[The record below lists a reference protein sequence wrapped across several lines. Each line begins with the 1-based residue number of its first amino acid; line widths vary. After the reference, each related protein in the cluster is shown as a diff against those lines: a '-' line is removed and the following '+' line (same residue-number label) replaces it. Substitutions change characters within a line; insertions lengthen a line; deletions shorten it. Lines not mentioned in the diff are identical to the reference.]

1 MEGISIEQV
10 QIGSPEYQRV
20 YDLREAILRKPIGLS
35 LADEDLS
42 KEKNDIILAASLGNN
57 IIGCLILTHKDEDT
71 IKFRQ
76 MAIAEELQGKKIG
89 NLLITDAENIS
100 RDKGYKKVSLH
111 ARETAAGFYSKLGY
125 AITSSL
131 FTEVGI
137 PHYVMEK
144 EL

>member
-1 MEGISIEQV
+1 MEGISIQQV
-10 QIGSPEYQRV
+10 EVGTPEYQLV

-35 LADEDLS
+35 LANEDLS
-42 KEKNDIILAASLGNN
+42 NDKDDIILAASENGAM
-57 IIGCLILTHKDEDT
+57 IGCLMLTHKDVAT

-76 MAIAEELQGKKIG
+76 MAVTEAMQGKKIG
-89 NLLITDAENIS
+89 NLLMLEAEKVS
-100 RDKGYKKVSLH
+100 KDKGYKKVVLH

-125 AITSSL
+125 TITSPL

>member
-1 MEGISIEQV
+1 MEGISIQQV
-10 QIGSPEYQRV
+10 SVGTPEYQQV

-35 LADEDLS
+35 LANEDLS
-42 KEKNDIILAASLGNN
+42 KDKEDIILAASSDGN
-57 IIGCLILTHKDEDT
+57 IIGCLILTHKDADT

-76 MAIAEELQGKKIG
+76 MAVAEALQGKKVG
-89 NLLITDAENIS
+89 NLLMQEAEKVS
-100 RDKGYKKVSLH
+100 KDKGYKKVSLH

-125 AITSSL
+125 TITSSL

>member
-1 MEGISIEQV
+1 MEGITIQQV
-10 QIGSPEYQRV
+10 QVGTPEYQQV

-35 LADEDLS
+35 LANEDLS
-42 KEKNDIILAASLGNN
+42 KDKEDIIFSASEGGN
-57 IIGCLILTHKDEDT
+57 IIGCLMLTHKDADT

-76 MAIAEELQGKKIG
+76 MAVAEEMQGKKIG
-89 NLLITDAENIS
+89 NLLMEAAEELS
-100 RDKGYKKVSLH
+100 RNKGYKKVSLH

-125 AITSSL
+125 AITSGL

-144 EL
+144 DI